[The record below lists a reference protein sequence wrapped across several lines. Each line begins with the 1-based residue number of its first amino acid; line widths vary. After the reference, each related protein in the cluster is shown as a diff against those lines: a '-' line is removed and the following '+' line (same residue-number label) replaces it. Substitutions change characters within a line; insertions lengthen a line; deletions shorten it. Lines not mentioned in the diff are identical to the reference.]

1 MSTIL
6 LCIETTTPVCSVCIS
21 EEQTILA
28 KVESEEPNNHAKI
41 LAVLIQKALLLAQ
54 KKIAEL
60 SAICV
65 SEGPG
70 SYTGLRI
77 GFATAKGICYAA
89 NLPLILIPTL
99 EAMAIGMKPNAK
111 DDFLLCPVLDARR
124 NDVYFSFFNT
134 NTEEIIPHDCN
145 SVDEVNNLLLQMQSR
160 AIVAGTGVEK
170 FIPYSKNIELVFEN
184 VIDASNLVSIGLKK
198 YEQKQFADLAY
209 SEPIYRK

>member
-6 LCIETTTPVCSVCIS
+6 LCIETATPVCSVCIS

-28 KVESEEPNNHAKI
+28 KVESVEPNNHAKI

-54 KKIAEL
+54 KKIADL
-60 SAICV
+60 TAICV

-89 NLPLILIPTL
+89 NLPLILVPTL
-99 EAMAIGMKPNAK
+99 QAMAIGMKPNAK
-111 DDFLLCPVLDARR
+111 DGFVLCPVLDARR

-134 NTEEIIPHDCN
+134 NAEEITPHNCK
-145 SVDEVNNLLLQMQSR
+145 SVDEVNGLLLQMQSK
-160 AIVAGTGVEK
+160 AIVAGTGTNK
-170 FIPYSKNIELVFEN
+170 FEMFLDSVIISNEN
-184 VIDASNLVSIGLKK
+184 VIDAQNIVSIGLEKFK
-198 YEQKQFADLAY
+198 NNQFADLAY
-209 SEPIYRK
+209 SEPVYRK